1 MFGDIGKMMKEA
13 QQLQARMAEAQEEIA
28 KAEAIGNSGG
38 GLVTVTVTGKGEMKN
53 LRIDPSLLKPE
64 DAEIVEDLI
73 MAAFADAKTHVDA
86 VVAERMQAVTGKL
99 PLPPGF
105 KLPF

>member
-13 QQLQARMAEAQEEIA
+13 QALQARMAEAQEEIA
-28 KAEAIGNSGG
+28 RIEATGTSGG
-38 GLVTVTVTGKGEMKN
+38 GLVAVTVSGKGEIKGV
-53 LRIDPSLLKPE
+53 RIDPSLLKPE
-64 DAEIVEDLI
+64 EAEIVEDLI
-73 MAAFADAKTHVDA
+73 VAAFADAKAHVDA
-86 VVAERMQAVTGKL
+86 QVAERMQAVTGNL

>member
-13 QQLQARMAEAQEEIA
+13 QALQARMAEAQEEIA
-28 KAEAIGNSGG
+28 RTEATGTSGG
-38 GLVTVTVTGKGEMKN
+38 GLVSVTVTGKGELKA
-53 LRIDPSLLKPE
+53 LRIDPSLMKPE

-73 MAAFADAKTHVDA
+73 VAAFSDAKNRVDA
-86 VVAERMQAVTGKL
+86 LVADRMQAVTGKL

>member
-38 GLVTVTVTGKGEMKN
+38 GLVTVTVTGKGEMRN

-73 MAAFADAKTHVDA
+73 MAAFADAKSHVDA
-86 VVAERMQAVTGKL
+86 VVAERMQEVTGKL